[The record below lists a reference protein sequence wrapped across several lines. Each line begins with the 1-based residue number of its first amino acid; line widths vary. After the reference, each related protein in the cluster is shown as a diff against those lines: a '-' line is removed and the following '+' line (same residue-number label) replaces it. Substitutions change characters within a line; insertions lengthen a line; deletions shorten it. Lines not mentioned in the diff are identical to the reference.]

1 MSVDSGGR
9 NEWKGR
15 MPAARH
21 VALAEQLAK
30 EISEGNYGAGARFP
44 TEQDLKQRFGVGR
57 YTIREALKT
66 LREQGLVSRRQKV
79 GTTVLTERP
88 SSHYSHRLKD
98 LNGLVSL
105 AKDTVLDTRYDGF
118 VTMSAERPFGF
129 DDGPE
134 RWLRIAGLRS
144 QRGNQRPLSW
154 CEIFVPVQFV
164 RDRGALREHTS
175 SVFEQLMQQNGLRLE
190 YVEQEIKAAVI
201 PATLAGQLDV
211 EAGSPALLVARRYVS
226 DKGVTFEVAQ
236 NLYPS
241 DRYSV
246 RSLIRRRG

>member
-1 MSVDSGGR
+1 
-9 NEWKGR
+9 

-21 VALAEQLAK
+21 VALAEQLAN
-30 EISEGNYGAGARFP
+30 EISEGSYGAGTRFP

-88 SSHYSHRLKD
+88 SAHYSHRLKD

-105 AKDTVLDTRYDGF
+105 ARDTVLDTKYDGY
-118 VTMSAERPFGF
+118 VTMSGERAFGF
-129 DDGPE
+129 DDGPD

-144 QRGNQRPLSW
+144 QRGNQKPLSW
-154 CEIFVPVQFV
+154 CEIFVPEQFV
-164 RDRGALREHTS
+164 RDREALREHDC
-175 SVFEQLMQQNGLRLE
+175 SVFERVMQQNGLRME

-201 PATLAGQLDV
+201 PALLAGQLDV

-226 DKGVTFEVAQ
+226 HTGVTFEVAQ

-246 RSLIRRRG
+246 RSLIRHRG

>member
-1 MSVDSGGR
+1 
-9 NEWKGR
+9 

-30 EISEGNYGAGARFP
+30 EISDGNYAAGARFP

-88 SSHYSHRLKD
+88 SEHYSHRLKD

-105 AKDTVLDTRYDGF
+105 ARDTVLDVKNQGF
-118 VTMSAERPFGF
+118 VTMSGERAFGF
-129 DDGPE
+129 DDAPE

-144 QRGNQRPLSW
+144 QRGSQKPLSW
-154 CEIFVPVQFV
+154 CEIYVPEQFV
-164 RDRGALREHTS
+164 KDRSALLEHGC
-175 SVFEQLMQQNGLRLE
+175 SVFERVMEQNGFRME
-190 YVEQEIKAAVI
+190 YVEQDIKAAVI
-201 PATLAGQLDV
+201 PASLAGMLNV
-211 EAGSPALLVARRYVS
+211 EVGSPALLIARRYVS
-226 DKGVTFEVAQ
+226 HKGVTFEVAQ

-246 RSLIRRRG
+246 RSLIRHRG